1 MIHIPVE
8 NGLRFLAA
16 ISHKHLRDFIDLV
29 YVHMGPAHEPQLLV
43 HSDETPVEGIF
54 LNQFHMMSISK
65 KQNNVIDALIDRGE
79 L

>member
-1 MIHIPVE
+1 MSEIRVE

-16 ISHKHLRDFIDLV
+16 ISRDHLREFIDLV
-29 YVHMGPAHEPQLLV
+29 HTHMGPAAEPQLLI

-54 LNQFHMMSISK
+54 LNQFHMNNLSPLQNRIYNSK
-65 KQNNVIDALIDRGE
+65 LDRGE